1 MYLGEIEI
9 NHLLSVVLLLRAHD
23 DFRPNFGIFDCE
35 IVLKINI
42 LDTIGLFWIE
52 LERHGC
58 YDVERRKVVYVH
70 RWLSG
75 MGMIISCGKVR
86 VNQKIQ
92 YLSDGLRVLYY

>member
-1 MYLGEIEI
+1 MCLGKTDF
-9 NHLLSVVLLLRAHD
+9 NHLLCVVLLLRAHD
-23 DFRPNFGIFDCE
+23 DFGPHLGIFDCE

-58 YDVERRKVVYVH
+58 YDVERGKVMYVG

-75 MGMIISCGKVR
+75 MGMTISCGKAR

-92 YLSDGLRVLYY
+92 YLSDG